1 MSEVETSPEV
11 AAVLAE
17 PDEDAALDRQ
27 TVNLTDDDALSLRVE
42 PTDEYDKYLVQAARE
57 LYRTNRK
64 DWRRFC
70 DEHPELATL
79 QARVSGLRSRDSMI
93 GKDNRIHTTNEVVPG
108 SPEGYEPYKCWSH
121 DVDKH
126 RWYRNRGTEPE
137 GHRSEDDDADARDLD
152 SQLPM
157 GEFAD
162 APDRPGWVGG
172 SLLGLHLATNGGY
185 HVSRFDKASRPAQ
198 LEVCRLCGTKLDLPT
213 DDEGNIDRDR
223 GGQLQ
228 YCSDRCRRDVENA
241 RDRAGRRANKSPT
254 KRQRREA
261 LKRKSDIDIVRIA
274 GLGEIS
280 LSPAEWNRLTPRRNE
295 PVREW
300 TPWTR
305 PRPNGPAVNAVC
317 ATRGKRPES
326 PPRTLRES
334 ADVVARRWHA
344 YGAGGRTAPTPRIW
358 VDGWDEVV
366 FRYDS
371 QKVPE

>member
-1 MSEVETSPEV
+1 MTTSGALSPEV

-17 PDEDAALDRQ
+17 PDPDA
-27 TVNLTDDDALSLRVE
+27 DDDSLAVDLTGDEALRLR
-42 PTDEYDKYLVQAARE
+42 PKLTDEYDKYLVQAARE

-64 DWRRFC
+64 DWHRFVE
-70 DEHPELATL
+70 DHPELADL
-79 QARVSGLRSRDSMI
+79 AKRSNV
-93 GKDNRIHTTNEVVPG
+93 KDAAIPKNTKIPG
-108 SPEGYEPYKCWSH
+108 SPDGYAPYECWSH
-121 DVDKH
+121 DVDRG
-126 RWYRNRGTEPE
+126 RWYRTGGTQPE
-137 GHRSEDDDADARDLD
+137 GKHSEDDDADARDLG

-162 APDRPGWVGG
+162 APDRPDWVGG

-185 HVSRFDKASRPAQ
+185 HISRFDKASRPAQ
-198 LEVCRLCGTKLDLPT
+198 LEVCRLCGTKLNLPT

-241 RDRAGRRANKSPT
+241 RDRAGRRVNKSPT
-254 KRQRREA
+254 KGQRREA

-280 LSPAEWNRLTPRRNE
+280 LPPAEWNRLTPRRNE
-295 PVREW
+295 PVRES

-326 PPRTLRES
+326 PPRTPRES

-344 YGAGGRTAPTPRIW
+344 YGAGGRTTPTPRIW

-366 FRYDS
+366 VRYAA